1 MPIPKRGPHYLIRN
15 TEKRPDSGHWYALY
29 VDAAGDVHYYDS
41 FSKPLSFYTK
51 TKSSRKMKQA
61 DTSDREQLS
70 IKGFGDSVEE
80 TTCGQLAMT
89 WLALVQK
96 AGIEAAMTI

>member
-1 MPIPKRGPHYLIRN
+1 MD
-15 TEKRPDSGHWYALY
+15 E
-29 VDAAGDVHYYDS
+29 AGDVHYYDS

-80 TTCGQLAMT
+80 ATCGQLSMT